1 MRIYDCFM
9 FFDEEMILDLRLNIL
24 DKYVDKFVIN
34 ESTYYHS
41 GKPKKL
47 VFDIKNYPKFKDKII
62 YNVIDKQPSNIETI
76 YKEDEDE
83 QDTKGQK
90 LVNNSSKREHYQREM
105 IGNSLNDADPND
117 VILSNDIDEIPNLEK
132 INFKKIKKKIIIFR
146 QKFFFYKF
154 NLLYNDIYWH
164 GSRACRKKYFKSP
177 QWLRDIKPKKYLPWR
192 IDAIFSKYKY
202 SSIHFVEDGG
212 WHFTNIKSPEDIVKK
227 YSNFLHHQEFE
238 YSGLKLDDIKKMVK
252 NNLVLYDHKIDQ
264 KKYKWEGSKKLKK
277 IPISEMPLYL
287 RENYKKYEDWIEV

>member
-1 MRIYDCFM
+1 M

-47 VFDIKNYPKFKDKII
+47 VFDINNYPKFKDKII
-62 YNVIDKQPSNIETI
+62 YNVIDKQPPNIETI

-105 IGNSLNDADPND
+105 IGDSLNDADAND
-117 VILSNDIDEIPNLEK
+117 IILSNDIDEIPNLEK
-132 INFKKIKKKIIIFR
+132 INFKEIKKKIIIFR

-154 NLLYNDIYWH
+154 NLMYNDIYWH
-164 GSRACRKKYFKSP
+164 GSRACKKKYFKSP
-177 QWLRDIKPKKYLPWR
+177 QWLRDIKSKKYPLWR
-192 IDAIFSKYKY
+192 LDTIFSKYKD
-202 SSIHFVEDGG
+202 SSIYFVKDGG

-238 YSGLKLDDIKKMVK
+238 YSGLKLDDIKNMVK

-264 KKYKWEGSKKLKK
+264 KEYKWEGAKKLKK

-287 RENYKKYEDWIEV
+287 RENYKKYEDWIES